1 MKIFNKLI
9 FWIFGIA
16 FLVSCKDD
24 MAPQLPEPVVE
35 TPEVGE
41 RPELRQLHVD
51 GRYLVDADGQTVN
64 LHGFAQTYSPF
75 FNNNA
80 WGNYDVD
87 ACLRYNQL
95 MTDRVLAAGWEV
107 NFIRQHMDPYWS
119 SPGASSE
126 AEAHM
131 FYNEERFRKYLDI
144 VFVPMAEFAI
154 SRGFYVVMRPPGVC
168 PEEIK
173 VGDKYQEYLVKIW
186 DIVTEHPTLKNNPY
200 VMFELANE
208 PVRILDPEDGS
219 VLDVN
224 TDKDKAFTQL
234 SMYFQ
239 KIVDTIRENGCNN
252 ILWIPGL
259 GYQSQYAGYVEHPI
273 NDPVNNYGFA
283 IHVYPGWYGSDGEN
297 EDGGVGNNGGYVSFQ
312 NGWDNQVGPV
322 AETHPIMVTEMDWA
336 PKKYNASWGKATTGE
351 AGGAGFGANFKLI
364 TDNSGNVS
372 WLLFTGQE
380 YMAEFVDVPGV
391 EGEYTFLNDPEACP
405 WPIYHWYQEYAGVSA
420 EDYGNLVDIKVS
432 GATKDENGNYSM
444 TVSTQGSNFY
454 IVTTGVYDSG
464 KERVLAGVKYESS
477 KPDIFTVSETGAFEV
492 KKEGTGV
499 LKVTYNDKIIEI
511 NVTVTDLAFLLDSSF
526 KRLAG
531 ENSLFSAETNTLT
544 ITGTEI
550 YGWGDDDVNT
560 VFDLSKYKYMVLD
573 LKEPVSADADFSI
586 SKKVWNSP
594 SYNLRLKPSDT
605 DTRYVIALTGLKAN
619 TRTNLGEIEM
629 DKISVVGFQ
638 GAMVTSTI
646 KIDRVFVTNDWPYGD
661 DVIVNEISVEGL
673 SNDMQIPLNSKTS
686 FTVKAKLSNGQE
698 IDATSGAIY
707 SLSNSNDFNVAAGEI
722 WSEVDDATTNL
733 TIKFGPVDKEKEVT
747 ITNIKAHKPSPSDF
761 FPLTEEGFKV
771 AVNINNNTDSGNTFN
786 ATTKAVNLQSPAGA
800 GWTWDTP
807 QDFSEYQYLI
817 IELEEKLT
825 DSRIGVVVEN
835 EIGHASKTYFVG
847 NKEVIIDLD
856 NMMINWPAWS
866 SKLGQKVNP
875 SSVSAVAFN
884 IDWGTANSEF
894 KIKDVRFAD
903 EYPGSVSNLEITGF
917 ASSIANGQTM
927 NIKAIATIDGV
938 TRDVTYEA
946 EYRSSNT
953 DVVRFLPGEI
963 KGLSEGTSTITVE
976 FQGYKFEQ
984 SIAVVNVG
992 ENDFFPIVG
1001 GYFKP
1006 NLGDT
1011 SNEFNY
1017 TTKELTINNG
1027 YSVSGWTYDNGISI
1041 SGNNYL
1047 VAKYKAGTSG
1057 NSDAIRLL
1065 LGNGNIYGPC
1075 YRSEAPVMVGD
1086 YYYLVVKLSDVT
1098 ETNTMDDDQ
1107 NVAMDLTSIKTIGLQ
1122 HFTVNT
1128 GFSIIVDEVYLSDT
1142 DPTASSNR
1150 SN

>member
-1 MKIFNKLI
+1 
-9 FWIFGIA
+9 
-16 FLVSCKDD
+16 
-24 MAPQLPEPVVE
+24 
-35 TPEVGE
+35 
-41 RPELRQLHVD
+41 
-51 GRYLVDADGQTVN
+51 
-64 LHGFAQTYSPF
+64 
-75 FNNNA
+75 
-80 WGNYDVD
+80 
-87 ACLRYNQL
+87 
-95 MTDRVLAAGWEV
+95 
-107 NFIRQHMDPYWS
+107 
-119 SPGASSE
+119 
-126 AEAHM
+126 
-131 FYNEERFRKYLDI
+131 
-144 VFVPMAEFAI
+144 
-154 SRGFYVVMRPPGVC
+154 
-168 PEEIK
+168 
-173 VGDKYQEYLVKIW
+173 
-186 DIVTEHPTLKNNPY
+186 
-200 VMFELANE
+200 
-208 PVRILDPEDGS
+208 
-219 VLDVN
+219 
-224 TDKDKAFTQL
+224 
-234 SMYFQ
+234 
-239 KIVDTIRENGCNN
+239 
-252 ILWIPGL
+252 
-259 GYQSQYAGYVEHPI
+259 
-273 NDPVNNYGFA
+273 
-283 IHVYPGWYGSDGEN
+283 
-297 EDGGVGNNGGYVSFQ
+297 
-312 NGWDNQVGPV
+312 
-322 AETHPIMVTEMDWA
+322 
-336 PKKYNASWGKATTGE
+336 
-351 AGGAGFGANFKLI
+351 
-364 TDNSGNVS
+364 
-372 WLLFTGQE
+372 
-380 YMAEFVDVPGV
+380 
-391 EGEYTFLNDPEACP
+391 
-405 WPIYHWYQEYAGVSA
+405 
-420 EDYGNLVDIKVS
+420 
-432 GATKDENGNYSM
+432 M

-477 KPDIFTVSETGAFEV
+477 RPDIFTVSETGAFEV
-492 KKEGTGV
+492 KKEGTGI
-499 LKVTYNDKIIEI
+499 LKVTYTDKTIEI

-586 SKKVWNSP
+586 SKKVWDSP

-619 TRTNLGEIEM
+619 TRTNFGEIEM

-661 DVIVNEISVEGL
+661 DVSVNEISVEGL

-707 SLSNSNDFNVAAGEI
+707 SLTNSNDFNVAAGEI
-722 WSEVDDATTNL
+722 WSEVDGAITNL

-800 GWTWDTP
+800 GWTWDTH
-807 QDFSEYQYLI
+807 QDFSEHKYLI
-817 IELEEKLT
+817 VELEDAMT
-825 DSRIGVVVEN
+825 DNRIGVVVEN

-984 SIAVVNVG
+984 SITVVNVS

-1047 VAKYKAGTSG
+1047 VAKYKAGTG
-1057 NSDAIRLL
+1057 GYSDAIRLL

-1075 YRSEAPVMVGD
+1075 YRSGAPVMVGD

-1098 ETNTMDDDQ
+1098 ETNTMEGDQ

-1122 HFTVNT
+1122 HFTGNT